1 MGRWSQNFRS
11 FGSPEFA
18 TLGFKAYC
26 FEMFVLK
33 RDWGFPSGTRKT
45 AAHPSTFLPLLR
57 GDPMLLSVYDHSGYK
72 KKKKK
77 RSCNF
82 QVLFALCLLP
92 TELKGKG
99 CLGQGYLRGGCYS
112 SGLPGRHTLDTFHLI
127 LSLPVHRN
135 SSSSF
140 PKGESELVV
149 LISRSYLC
157 GHTVQP
163 IPQLLPWFFSI
174 YLYFNTVLDTAEYSD
189 IYVGIYSI
197 SRCIGKL

>member
-92 TELKGKG
+92 TELNVRGAWVRG
-99 CLGQGYLRGGCYS
+99 ICVGVAILADCQEGTHWTHFTSFWACLSTEIAAAPFQKVKVS
-112 SGLPGRHTLDTFHLI
+112 W
-127 LSLPVHRN
+127 LS
-135 SSSSF
+135 
-140 PKGESELVV
+140 
-149 LISRSYLC
+149 
-157 GHTVQP
+157 
-163 IPQLLPWFFSI
+163 
-174 YLYFNTVLDTAEYSD
+174 
-189 IYVGIYSI
+189 
-197 SRCIGKL
+197 